1 MGESGVEEYVEEEWR
16 VTRRRC
22 KRLEGEVRET
32 DT

>member
-1 MGESGVEEYVEEEWR
+1 MGESGVEEYVGEEWG
-16 VTRRRC
+16 VTRRR